1 MSLYAKYV
9 PAQLGGGGGGGIKG
23 DLTESGSA
31 NLTVTGGTGAVNG
44 TGTVLTLTGST
55 MLETVSSVLTITGGT
70 NAVLGTGVTIQ
81 VKQATTSQAGYL
93 SSADWNTFN
102 GKQAAGNYI
111 TALTGDVTAT
121 GPGSVA
127 ATIAANAVTNA
138 KAAQMATLTI
148 KGNNTGGTANALDLT
163 VAQVQTM
170 LGTSG
175 TNTGDVTIG
184 TFGSSPTANGASLS
198 GQVLTLQPANGS
210 NPGSLTAVAQSIG
223 GDKTFNGNVLVA
235 GVISSTAATNSTGIS
250 LKPTTVATS
259 NTTHQASQILTIR
272 AAIWNGTSSV
282 DKGINIT
289 NVGISGTN
297 SAYQLDFGSSDVA
310 NILDIRGDTGNISMS
325 GNLTVTGGLVG
336 VTTNSSA
343 GAGIIGQ
350 YISSVIG
357 SGSGVS
363 LTTGT
368 GANVTSISLTAGDWD
383 VSGIVSYTGTA
394 VTTVTTSGISTT
406 SATTSNIGDAAVQS
420 PTGPNAAADSS
431 FSIPGYRLS
440 LSGTTTV
447 FLVAKASFSGSTLN
461 AYGRISARRVR

>member
-9 PAQLGGGGGGGIKG
+9 PAQLGGGGGDGAKG

-93 SSADWNTFN
+93 SAADWNTFSA
-102 GKQAAGNYI
+102 KQAAGNYI

-163 VAQVQTM
+163 VSQVQTM

-184 TFGSSPTANGASLS
+184 TFGSSPTANGASIS

-210 NPGSLTAVAQSIG
+210 NPGLITTASQTLAGVKFFSSGLLGVTDASNATAGNIGEAVRAAVA
-223 GDKTFNGNVLVA
+223 A
-235 GVISSTAATNSTGIS
+235 G
-250 LKPTTVATS
+250 S
-259 NTTHQASQILTIR
+259 NLP
-272 AAIWNGTSSV
+272 
-282 DKGINIT
+282 
-289 NVGISGTN
+289 
-297 SAYQLDFGSSDVA
+297 
-310 NILDIRGDTGNISMS
+310 
-325 GNLTVTGGLVG
+325 
-336 VTTNSSA
+336 
-343 GAGIIGQ
+343 
-350 YISSVIG
+350 
-357 SGSGVS
+357 
-363 LTTGT
+363 LTTAT
-368 GANVTSISLTAGDWD
+368 AANVTSISLTAGDWD
-383 VSGIVSYTGTA
+383 VSGMICFTGTP
-394 VTTVTTSGISTT
+394 TGTVYNMGLSTT
-406 SATTSNIGDAAVQS
+406 SATLSTFGDNAYQTPTS
-420 PTGPNAAADSS
+420 PNAVADNCMT
-431 FSIPGYRLS
+431 IPAWRLNVNT
-440 LSGTTTV
+440 TTTV
-447 FLVAKASFSGSTLN
+447 YLVARATFSVGSVG